1 MNEDFAYVA
10 KKLGPQL
17 QTVHPDQ
24 GLISQYQAKLPSGLI
39 EYWQEYGI
47 GSWAGGKFQFCN
59 PADYAS
65 TVALILRGDP
75 DYSLEHT
82 HLIGYGAFGDLVL
95 WHETRQC
102 LHVNLPYLR
111 ATADAVRPN
120 WKATEANIALTSR
133 LYGLADKESFTLF
146 DNAARAAPIYER
158 CAKRLGP
165 PDLGEC
171 YGLHPALALGGSTDI
186 TSVKRVRA
194 REHFALLAQLG
205 PIRLVN
211 YDSLREVFVRN
222 LGSQG

>member
-1 MNEDFAYVA
+1 MNEDSAYVA

-17 QTVHPDQ
+17 QTAHPDQ
-24 GLISQYQAKLPSGLI
+24 ALIAQFQPKVPSGLI
-39 EYWQEYGI
+39 EYWQEYGL
-47 GSWAGGKFQFCN
+47 GGWAGGKFQFCN
-59 PADYAS
+59 PADYIGVV
-65 TVALILRGDP
+65 TLILGGDP
-75 DYSLEHT
+75 DFSPDHT

-102 LHVNLPYLR
+102 LLVNLPYLD
-111 ATADAVRPN
+111 ASADSVRPD

-133 LYGLADKESFTLF
+133 LYRLGDKDRFTLF
-146 DNAARAAPIYER
+146 DNTASAAPIYER

-186 TSVKRVRA
+186 ASVKRVRA
-194 REHFALLAQLG
+194 REHFAILAQLG

-211 YDSLREVFVRN
+211 YVSDRENFLRN
-222 LGSQG
+222 LGPQD